1 MCQVLL
7 PPVTEAAPTN
17 GIISVN
23 SVPSNAFDATTVMC
37 GGTPELRSSV
47 MFKSYR

>member
-1 MCQVLL
+1 VCQVLL
-7 PPVTEAAPTN
+7 PPVTEASPTN

-23 SVPSNAFDATTVMC
+23 SVPSNAFEATIVMC
-37 GGTPELRSSV
+37 GGTPELSSV